1 MYSVDCCRRLHS
13 SSFKRSVEQIK
24 RQIAPIRK
32 AAFASGNISAN
43 IMAQMFAAYI
53 VYYYVDIL
61 GVRPSLIGIAMVIH
75 GLVGALLNPLFGYVS
90 DRFRTRW
97 GRRIPY
103 MAFGTL
109 PLAAVFTLLWFPLA
123 SGDGLFWYFLVLVL
137 LYDILYVLVILNYS
151 ALFPEMFVTMK
162 ERATASSW
170 KQMFGILGMIAGVA
184 APPLVYTEYG
194 WGAMGVTF
202 GIVSAVFLAV
212 MIWGSKENERASA
225 RTIGLWKA
233 IVCTFSNRSF
243 VTYVLGG
250 FFVQLTFA
258 LLTAAIPFF
267 TKYALHANE
276 SANTIMLGLVF
287 VTAIPFVYVWAY
299 WTKRYGP
306 RKTMIA
312 AILCYMFA
320 LAPLMLVSTEAGA
333 YIAGA
338 IIGFSLAGLII
349 LLDILLSEVIDEDE
363 RTTGARREGMYFGMN
378 GFIIRFGVSLQAIIM
393 STVLESS
400 GYIANSAHQ
409 PDAAIF
415 GIRLM
420 LAGIPIVALVFAII
434 CFIVYPIRN
443 VPERNNE
450 P

>member
-1 MYSVDCCRRLHS
+1 MN
-13 SSFKRSVEQIK
+13 

-109 PLAAVFTLLWFPLA
+109 PLAAVFTLIWFPLA
-123 SGDGLFWYFLVLVL
+123 SGDGLFWYFIVLVL

-151 ALFPEMFVTMK
+151 ALFPEMFVTMR

-225 RTIGLWKA
+225 RTIGLWEA
-233 IVCTFSNRSF
+233 IVYTFSNRSF

-250 FFVQLTFA
+250 FL
-258 LLTAAIPFF
+258 
-267 TKYALHANE
+267 YN
-276 SANTIMLGLVF
+276 
-287 VTAIPFVYVWAY
+287 
-299 WTKRYGP
+299 
-306 RKTMIA
+306 
-312 AILCYMFA
+312 
-320 LAPLMLVSTEAGA
+320 
-333 YIAGA
+333 
-338 IIGFSLAGLII
+338 
-349 LLDILLSEVIDEDE
+349 
-363 RTTGARREGMYFGMN
+363 
-378 GFIIRFGVSLQAIIM
+378 
-393 STVLESS
+393 
-400 GYIANSAHQ
+400 
-409 PDAAIF
+409 
-415 GIRLM
+415 
-420 LAGIPIVALVFAII
+420 
-434 CFIVYPIRN
+434 
-443 VPERNNE
+443 
-450 P
+450 